1 MAEHPAEGGDERP
14 ATMGQV
20 KALARRVLR
29 KREAPGEE
37 FLNIYAMMDMMTI
50 ILVFLMATWATEY
63 AEIQESAELAIPIS
77 TSMVEHQTALSV
89 TITSAAILVEG
100 VKVVDLQDGQ
110 VDAGVKQGGS
120 TGFLILPLLTTVRE
134 HRELQR
140 VIDQA
145 RGHEFAGDVQIIA
158 DRRTPYRTIT
168 EVLYTLGQ
176 AEYKN
181 LRFVVKREGR

>member
-1 MAEHPAEGGDERP
+1 MADETDEKP
-14 ATMGQV
+14 ATMSQV

-29 KREAPGEE
+29 RREPAEE
-37 FLNIYAMMDMMTI
+37 MFLNIYPMMDMMTI

-63 AEIQESAELAIPIS
+63 AEIQESPELTIPLS
-77 TSMVEHQTALSV
+77 TSMVEQQPALSV

-110 VDAGVKQGGS
+110 VDASQKQGGS
-120 TGFLILPLLTTVRE
+120 TGFLIVPLLNTIRE

-145 RGHEFAGDVQIIA
+145 RGDEFGGEVQIIA
-158 DRRTPYRTIT
+158 DHRTPYRTIT
-168 EVLYTLGQ
+168 EVLYSLGQ